1 METINTLLLIFLEMT
16 FIFVAVLLL
25 FSQRKS
31 IGDIPFYITLG
42 MLLIFGE
49 FLVGANLTFSGMWK
63 MVFPVSPIVIFVP
76 FMAAGLLIYITNG
89 VLAFQRLIIGSLVTM
104 GVFFYLGD
112 LTRLQVGW
120 INYSVAGT
128 LPLEAFDLLLE
139 HTRRAMLAV
148 VCGQLL
154 ALFIM
159 PVAFSRLR
167 NAGHNMFICCAGA
180 LCIALAVDTLV
191 YELITVRQIRVIM
204 QAMPSMLAV
213 RIVSGIYMAAL
224 LTLYV
229 VKIGR
234 EREARHVRALEII
247 FAFFGRYG
255 RNKLLEASILEWEGR
270 YRVILENASEMIVV
284 VDKKGKMLDA
294 NRAAERMFGA
304 STLAGCLFSDF
315 LNESDRELFDQKL
328 QSVISKNSGSG
339 QFYVKLGSA
348 GGTPDAENGD
358 LHLAL
363 TLTPLALGALEAFVV
378 MGRDITEERNL
389 EAERQRLNEELV
401 HSQRLEAL
409 GQLAG
414 GVAHDFNNN
423 IHAILGHADL
433 IALRE
438 KNLDAKAAGHL
449 SKIIEIA
456 ESSGQLT
463 SQLLGFA
470 RKGKYRESDFDLR
483 VLVQRTAELFL
494 PGSKDIEF
502 SVVTPDKPMLV
513 KGDQIQLQQVFLN
526 LLINAR
532 DAVREVNDRER
543 RMTMIMQEVTV
554 SDLPEVV
561 SAPADTADDSSIVLL
576 TIRDNGCG
584 MDEDTLKRLYEPFFT
599 TKPVG
604 QGTGMGMAMAYGT
617 IHAHHGSIGVESKLN
632 EGTAIYIVLP
642 RI

>member
-1 METINTLLLIFLEMT
+1 MFLEMT

-49 FLVGANLTFSGMWK
+49 FLVGANLIFQGMHRV
-63 MVFPVSPIVIFVP
+63 VFPVAPVVIFVP

-89 VLAFQRLIIGSLVTM
+89 VLAFQRLIIGALVTM

-120 INYSVAGT
+120 ITYSITGS

-139 HTRRAMLAV
+139 QTRRAMLVV

-167 NAGHNMFICCAGA
+167 NAGHNMFVCCTGA
-180 LCIALAVDTLV
+180 LCIALLVDSLI
-191 YELITVRQIRVIM
+191 YEIITVRQIREIM
-204 QAMPSMLAV
+204 AALPSLLAV
-213 RIVSGIYMAAL
+213 RLICGVYMAAL
-224 LTLYV
+224 LALYV

-234 EREARHVRALEII
+234 EREARHVRALEIV
-247 FAFFGRYG
+247 FAFFGSYG
-255 RNKLLEASILEWEGR
+255 RNKLLEASVVEWEGR

-284 VDKKGKMLDA
+284 IDKNGKMLDA
-294 NRAAERMFGA
+294 NRTAEQLCGTK
-304 STLAGCLFSDF
+304 TLAGCQFESFLSEEDKALFAQQLHETLSA
-315 LNESDRELFDQKL
+315 S
-328 QSVISKNSGSG
+328 SGSG
-339 QFYVKLGSA
+339 QFYVTMKAREKSEDVLQLS
-348 GGTPDAENGD
+348 
-358 LHLAL
+358 L
-363 TLTPLALGALEAFVV
+363 TLTPLTLGGLDAVV
-378 MGRDITEERNL
+378 IMGRDITEERKL
-389 EAERQRLNEELV
+389 EAERERLNDELV

-483 VLVQRTAELFL
+483 VLVQRTADLFL

-502 SVVTPDKPMLV
+502 SVKTPDKSMLV
-513 KGDQIQLQQVFLN
+513 RGDQIQLQQVFLN

-543 RMTMIMQEVTV
+543 RMEMIMQEITV
-554 SDLPEVV
+554 AELPDAV
-561 SAPADTADDSSIVLL
+561 SAPADTPEDASLVFLM
-576 TIRDNGCG
+576 IRDNGCG
-584 MDEDTLKRLYEPFFT
+584 MDEATLKRLYEPFFT

-617 IHAHHGSIGVESKLN
+617 IHSHHGSIGVESKVG
-632 EGTAIYIVLP
+632 EGTTIYIVLP